1 MVLSRLT
8 RCIQPPQS
16 PQQNGTSGDTY
27 PRPNHALILD
37 EVKRYVSN
45 QNSQMDNQETRASLI
60 AGIATA
66 LVAGVFALFS
76 SASSSP
82 RRDIRHVVAG
92 VTFSNHAVL
101 IVLLVAS
108 FASFALVAFGL
119 IQIMRF
125 RPWQSVPN
133 PTTLVEEYWSGTA
146 DRTIADLAATM
157 AKAAADNQVMLD
169 DKMRWVG
176 RSSIFLGVEILIQFL
191 AIGGGLWSGLL

>member
-1 MVLSRLT
+1 MLRSGLKR
-8 RCIQPPQS
+8 RFS
-16 PQQNGTSGDTY
+16 PERSSQQTGQGDDTS

-82 RRDIRHVVAG
+82 RREIQHTVAG
-92 VTFSNHAVL
+92 ATFSNHAVL

-125 RPWQSVPN
+125 RPWQSVPD
-133 PTTLVEEYWSGTA
+133 PTTLVAEYWSGTA

-157 AKAAADNQVMLD
+157 AKAAADNQVMLG

-176 RSSIFLGVEILIQFL
+176 RSSIFLGIEVLVQFL